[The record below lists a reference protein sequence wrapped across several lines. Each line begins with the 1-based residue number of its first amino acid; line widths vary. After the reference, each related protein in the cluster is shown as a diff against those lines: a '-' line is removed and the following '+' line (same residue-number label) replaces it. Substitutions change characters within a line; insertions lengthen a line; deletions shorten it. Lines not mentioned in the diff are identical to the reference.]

1 MTMYR
6 HPKEV
11 IDLAIEKVG
20 SRTLLAAHLEISTS
34 TLDKIRFNTTPVPG
48 KHCVELCRL
57 TDVPLHLLNPE
68 VFDPDVWLLS
78 SEEIGLLQDLRSNY
92 DMKDVD
98 V

>member
-1 MTMYR
+1 MYR

-11 IDLAIEKVG
+11 IDLAIAKIG

-57 TDVPLHLLNPE
+57 TDVPLHFLNPE
-68 VFDPDVWLLS
+68 VFDPDVWILS
-78 SEEIGLLQDLRSNY
+78 PEEIQLVIELRDD
-92 DMKDVD
+92 DMEEVD
-98 V
+98 EG